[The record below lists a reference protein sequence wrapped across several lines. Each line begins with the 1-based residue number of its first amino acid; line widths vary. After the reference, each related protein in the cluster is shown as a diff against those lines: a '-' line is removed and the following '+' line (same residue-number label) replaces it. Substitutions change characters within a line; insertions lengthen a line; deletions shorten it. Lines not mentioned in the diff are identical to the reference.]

1 MPIPRSASK
10 PRIVA
15 WLAVSA
21 ALALLAFPGVA
32 SAAVVASAAGGV
44 LTATSD
50 AADPIAITCVAN
62 AVKVNGA
69 DPAPTQPCDAIAT
82 IDVNGGPG
90 ANAITLVG
98 VTIAAFPD
106 LTAVDVDGGDGDDTI
121 TGSEIAD
128 VLVGGADDDRIIG
141 DNNPAGTRDNS
152 VGGSGRDTLVWNPGD
167 GDDTN
172 EGGSETDTIEVNGGG
187 GGEQFTVAPSATAG
201 RIAFD
206 RTGPTP
212 PGPFNLDIGTAERL
226 DLNANGGDDSMTS
239 TTGVG
244 FALDIDGGD
253 GNDTLDGGDDPDTIT
268 GGAGNDRIIGDNNLA
283 GTRDNSVG
291 GDGDD
296 TLVWNPGDGD
306 DTNEGGAGTDTIEVN
321 GGGGGEQFTV
331 TPSATAG
338 RIAFDRTGPTPP
350 GPFNLD
356 IGTAERL
363 DLNANGGDDSMT
375 STTGVGF
382 ALDIDGGDGNDTL
395 DGGDDPDTHHRRR
408 RKRPHHRRQQSG
420 RHSRQL
426 RRRRRRRHAG
436 LEPRR
441 RRRHQRRRRRHRHD
455 RGQRRQ
461 RRRAVHRQALTDRRT
476 RALRPHR
483 PHPTRPVQPR
493 HRHRRTTRAQR
504 GRRRRQ
510 DHGRERAGRSDLQHV
525 QRRRR

>member
-1 MPIPRSASK
+1 MPIPRSASRS
-10 PRIVA
+10 RIVA

-44 LTATSD
+44 LTVTSD
-50 AADPIAITCVAN
+50 AADPIAITCAAN

-69 DPAPTQPCDAIAT
+69 DPAPAQPCDDIAT
-82 IDVNGGPG
+82 IDVTGGPG

-106 LTAVDVDGGDGDDTI
+106 LTAVDVDGGAGDDTI
-121 TGSEIAD
+121 TGSEID
-128 VLVGGADDDRIIG
+128 DDLVGGEDDDRIIG

-253 GNDTLDGGDDPDTIT
+253 GNDTLDGGDNPDTIT
-268 GGAGNDRIIGDNNLA
+268 GGDGNDRITGDNNDP
-283 GTRDNSVG
+283 GTRDNSSG
-291 GDGDD
+291 RRPATTRWSG
-296 TLVWNPGDGD
+296 TPA
-306 DTNEGGAGTDTIEVN
+306 TATTPTKAATATDTIEVN

-331 TPSATAG
+331 APSATAG
-338 RIAFDRTGPTPP
+338 RCCSTAPAPPRP
-350 GPFNLD
+350 GP
-356 IGTAERL
+356 
-363 DLNANGGDDSMT
+363 ST
-375 STTGVGF
+375 STSAPPNGSIST
-382 ALDIDGGDGNDTL
+382 
-395 DGGDDPDTHHRRR
+395 
-408 RKRPHHRRQQSG
+408 
-420 RHSRQL
+420 
-426 RRRRRRRHAG
+426 
-436 LEPRR
+436 
-441 RRRHQRRRRRHRHD
+441 
-455 RGQRRQ
+455 
-461 RRRAVHRQALTDRRT
+461 
-476 RALRPHR
+476 
-483 PHPTRPVQPR
+483 PTAA
-493 HRHRRTTRAQR
+493 TTA
-504 GRRRRQ
+504 
-510 DHGRERAGRSDLQHV
+510 
-525 QRRRR
+525 